1 MADNEMGRWI
11 SILYRYGQ
19 SYLSK
24 KMEPYNIG
32 RGQLI
37 ILLYLNRND
46 GLSQQDLTEYI
57 KIDKGCI
64 AKSIKAMEDEGYITR
79 STDPDDRR
87 AVKVFLTQKARDMMP
102 VIKDVIKSWESAL
115 VSGLKDDEKQLA
127 EQILYKMA
135 KNAYNFKDKDIK

>member
-1 MADNEMGRWI
+1 MADNELGRWI

-24 KMEPYNIG
+24 KMEPYSIG

-46 GLSQQDLTEYI
+46 GLSQQDLTEYV

-64 AKSIKAMEDEGYITR
+64 AKSIKSLEDEGYITR

-87 AVKVFLTQKARDMMP
+87 AVKVFLTQKARGTMP
-102 VIKDVIKSWESAL
+102 VIKDVIKNWESAL
-115 VSGLKDDEKQLA
+115 VSGLKDDEKLLA

-135 KNAYNFKDKDIK
+135 KNAYNYKDIR

>member
-1 MADNEMGRWI
+1 MTDNELGKWI

-19 SYLSK
+19 TYMSK

-46 GLSQQDLTEYI
+46 GLSQQDLTDYI
-57 KIDKGCI
+57 KVDKGCI
-64 AKSIKAMEDEGYITR
+64 AKSIKSLEEEGYVTR
-79 STDPDDRR
+79 SADPDDRR
-87 AVKVFLTQKARDMMP
+87 AVKVFLTPKARHTMP
-102 VIKDVIKSWESAL
+102 AIQDAINSWESVL

-135 KNAYNFKDKDIK
+135 RNAYNYKDRT

>member
-1 MADNEMGRWI
+1 MDNELGRWI

-37 ILLYLNRND
+37 ILLYLSRND
-46 GLSQQDLTEYI
+46 GLSQQDLTDYI

-64 AKSIKAMEDEGYITR
+64 AKSIKSLEEEGYISR

-87 AVKVFLTQKARDMMP
+87 AVKVFLTQKARDVLP
-102 VIKDVIKSWESAL
+102 VVRDTIKSWESVL
-115 VSGLKDDEKQLA
+115 VSGLTDDERQLA

-135 KNAYNFKDKDIK
+135 KNAYNHKDKDIRQ